1 MNIIFYAI
9 LSVLFLIYYFFK
21 RKFAYFYDRGVP
33 FVRPSIPF
41 GNFKNVGKTKHLS
54 TALIEFYQDLK
65 GKFPYGGVFLLI
77 RPLVVVT
84 DLELIKN
91 ILIKDFNYF
100 TGHGVYVNEK
110 DDPLSYNL
118 FSMDGPQWKTLRAKL
133 SPTFTS
139 GKMKMM
145 FPTIAAVGLE
155 LKKCIDSAIKVNSEL
170 EIKDIVARFTTDV
183 IGTCAFGI
191 DCNSLENPN
200 NEFKEMSRR
209 HFEEPDITGYR
220 MFLLAL
226 SENLARKFGVKIT
239 RDDVSNFFTKVVEDT
254 IEYRETS
261 NVKRNDFLNLLL
273 QLKNKGKLDDD
284 ESEGKSDFLTKQ
296 ELVSQSFIFFNAGFE
311 TSSTTI
317 SFAMNELVA
326 NQDVQENL
334 RTEINSILE
343 KHEGAITYES
353 ISEMKYLE
361 QVIYGKFEIKIN

>member
-1 MNIIFYAI
+1 MNLIFYVI

-21 RKFAYFYDRGVP
+21 RKFAYWYERGVP

-41 GNFKNVGKTKHLS
+41 GNFKNVGKTKHIS
-54 TALIEFYQDLK
+54 TVLCEFYEDLK
-65 GKFPYGGVFLLI
+65 GKFPYGGVFLFI
-77 RPLVVVT
+77 RPLVIVT
-84 DLELIKN
+84 DLELIKK

-100 TGHGVYVNEK
+100 TGHGVYVNER

-145 FPTIAAVGLE
+145 FPTIAGVGLE
-155 LKKCIDSAIKVNSEL
+155 LKRCIDSAIQQNSEL

-191 DCNSLENPN
+191 DCNSLEDPTNT
-200 NEFKEMSRR
+200 FKEMSRR
-209 HFEEPDITGYR
+209 HFEEPDIKGFKL
-220 MFLLAL
+220 FLLAI
-226 SENLARKFGVKIT
+226 SEDLAKKFGVKIT
-239 RDDVSNFFTKVVEDT
+239 RDDVEKFFTKVVEDT

-261 NVKRNDFLNLLL
+261 DVKRNDFLNLLL

-284 ESEGKSDFLTKQ
+284 EDSGEKSDFLTKQ
-296 ELVSQSFIFFNAGFE
+296 EIISQSFIFFNAGFE

-326 NQDVQENL
+326 NLEIQEKL
-334 RTEINSILE
+334 RNEIYIVLHRHDG
-343 KHEGAITYES
+343 KITYES

-361 QVIYGKFEIKIN
+361 QVIYGKI